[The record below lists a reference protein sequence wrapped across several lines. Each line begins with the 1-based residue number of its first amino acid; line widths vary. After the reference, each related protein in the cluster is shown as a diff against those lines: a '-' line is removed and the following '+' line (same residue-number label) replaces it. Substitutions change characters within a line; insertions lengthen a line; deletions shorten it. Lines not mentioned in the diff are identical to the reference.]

1 MANAFYG
8 QSGGVT
14 AVINATAAGI
24 IETARHYPEHID
36 KVYAGRDGI
45 LGALH
50 ENLVDVSEESCES
63 LNGLLHTPGGAFGSC
78 RHKLQNPNVNH
89 DEYQRLI
96 DVFRAHNIQ
105 YFFYNGG
112 GDSQDTTRKLAH
124 AAEIV
129 GYPLTCIGV
138 PKTIDNDL
146 PMTDCCPGFGSVAK
160 YVAIS
165 ALEASFDVASM
176 HKTSTKVFVME
187 VMGRHTGWIAAS
199 SALAADDRELG
210 PDIILVPEI
219 VFDSQ
224 AFLHKVQ
231 QVVARKGFCIV
242 VTAEGIRDSDGRFLA
257 ESGNTDAFG
266 HTQLGGVAP
275 RLVELVKSDLN
286 YKCHWSVC
294 DYLQRA
300 GRHIASRTDVEQA
313 YAVGKA
319 AVEYA
324 VKGLQAV
331 MPTIVRTSS
340 SPYQWRIEPVHL
352 SLVANTE
359 RPLPR
364 HFMSKDGFSV
374 TTAGLNYFAPLIMGE
389 AYPPYKNGLPAY
401 TRCQNRLIPRKL
413 PEYFG
418 PLASS
423 QPAHSLPL
431 TKESARDHDH
441 A

>member
-24 IETARHYPEHID
+24 IETARCYPEQIHTI
-36 KVYAGRDGI
+36 YAGRDGI
-45 LGALH
+45 LGALY
-50 ENLVDVSEESCES
+50 ENLVDISGEAAETIG
-63 LNGLLHTPGGAFGSC
+63 GLLHTPGGAFGSC
-78 RHKLQNPNVNH
+78 RHKLQNPTVEH
-89 DEYQRLI
+89 DEYQRLL
-96 DVFRAHNIQ
+96 DVFRAHDIR

-124 AAEIV
+124 AAETV

-187 VMGRHTGWIAAS
+187 VMGRHTGWIAAA
-199 SALAADDRELG
+199 SALACDERELG

-219 VFDSQ
+219 PFVRED
-224 AFLHKVQ
+224 FLRRVQ

-242 VTAEGIRDSDGRFLA
+242 VAAEGIRDQSGQFLSA
-257 ESGNTDAFG
+257 AGGTDAFG

-275 RLVELVKSDLN
+275 RLVDFIKADLK
-286 YKCHWSVC
+286 YKCHFSVC

-300 GRHIASRTDVEQA
+300 ARHIASRTDVEQA

-331 MPTIVRTSS
+331 MPSVVRTSS
-340 SPYQWRIEPVHL
+340 SPYRWHIEPVHL
-352 SLVANTE
+352 THVANSE

-374 TTAGLNYFAPLIMGE
+374 TAAGLNYFAPLIVGE

-401 TRCQNRLIPRKL
+401 RKCRNRLIPRKL
-413 PEYFG
+413 PEYF
-418 PLASS
+418 PRPVADNPSIPRCHLD
-423 QPAHSLPL
+423 PIHS
-431 TKESARDHDH
+431 
-441 A
+441 